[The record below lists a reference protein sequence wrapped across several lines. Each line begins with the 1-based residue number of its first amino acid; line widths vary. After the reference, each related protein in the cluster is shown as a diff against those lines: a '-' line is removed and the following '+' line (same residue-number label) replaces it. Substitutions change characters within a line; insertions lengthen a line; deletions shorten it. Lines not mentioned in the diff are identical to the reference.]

1 MSMRKTA
8 ALALSAAL
16 LAAPAYADGFAVY
29 EWSARGV
36 GMGGAMMFSDEASLI
51 AFNPAAITQF
61 DGKGNFSGA
70 VTYIAPRG
78 YADFLDGGDNV
89 FKTQHNKNNPAY
101 VPALFHARR
110 IQPNAWFGVGVY
122 PRFGL
127 RASYDP
133 GWYGR
138 FSNRSTEFFGASIAP
153 AAAWKLGSSLS
164 MSLGFELMYVNLY
177 MDKSVNMDKINP
189 ALKEV
194 LMDLDGGS
202 WGVGW
207 NAGLSWNATD
217 KLSLAFLYRSEVK
230 QTVEGDVN
238 FSALSKKIATRGRGD
253 LRLPESFTFGVGYKF
268 SDRTR
273 VEFDAIRTNWS
284 SYDSLTIGF
293 KVPPH
298 LKPMLH
304 MDTLVS
310 SETKKWRDGWRYQFG
325 VEHKVNDKWTIR
337 AGFVYDDCSANDPD
351 TADFMVPT
359 GTRRT
364 YTVGASYRVKNV
376 EYSLGYGYM
385 DVGDKRINGDG
396 EKGEDAYTRGCDAHI
411 ISLGAR
417 IDL

>member
-36 GMGGAMMFSDEASLI
+36 GMAGAMMFGDEASLI
-51 AFNPAAITQF
+51 AYNPAAITQF
-61 DGKGNFSGA
+61 DEKGSFSGA

-78 YADFLDGGDNV
+78 SADFLDGGDNV

-101 VPALFHARR
+101 VPAFFYARR

-127 RASYDP
+127 KASYDP

-138 FSNRSTEFFGASIAP
+138 FSNRSIEFLSVSFAP
-153 AAAWKLGSSLS
+153 NVAWKLAPSLS
-164 MSLGFELMYVNLY
+164 MSVGAELMYAGLKL
-177 MDKSVNMDKINP
+177 DKSIRLGGETP
-189 ALKEV
+189 I
-194 LMDLDGGS
+194 DLDGDS
-202 WGVGW
+202 WGAGW
-207 NAGLSWNATD
+207 NVGLNWQATPR
-217 KLSLAFLYRSEVK
+217 LSLAALYRSEVK

-238 FSALSKKIATRGRGD
+238 LYSRLGQIATRGQGSIH
-253 LRLPESFTFGVGYKF
+253 LPESYTFGVGYKF

-273 VEFDAIRTNWS
+273 VEFNAVKTMWS
-284 SYDSLTIGF
+284 SYEDLTINVA
-293 KVPPH
+293 VPPPYRPY
-298 LKPMLH
+298 LGGISNYPYYEEKN
-304 MDTLVS
+304 
-310 SETKKWRDGWRYQFG
+310 WRNGWRYQFG
-325 VEHKVNDKWTIR
+325 VEHKINDK
-337 AGFVYDDCSANDPD
+337 CSSCDPD
-351 TADFMVPT
+351 DADFMVPT

-364 YTVGASYRVKNV
+364 YTVGASCRVKNV

-385 DVGDKRINGDG
+385 DVGDKRINSAG
-396 EKGEDAYTRGCDAHI
+396 ENHEDAFTRGCDAHI
-411 ISLGAR
+411 VSIGAR